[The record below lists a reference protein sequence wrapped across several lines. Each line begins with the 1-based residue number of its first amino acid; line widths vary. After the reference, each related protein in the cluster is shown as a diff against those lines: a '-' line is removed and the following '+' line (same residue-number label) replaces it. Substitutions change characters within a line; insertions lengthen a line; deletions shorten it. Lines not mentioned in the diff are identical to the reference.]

1 MNRYFLSNCI
11 TSALLI
17 LFMFFF
23 SSCATSVR
31 PYTSAEN
38 VQQTSRTDIRLWAL
52 ADEFDED
59 VSHTSGLYSDVDLQ
73 SYLQNILDRL
83 YPDFQGKIRIQVLR
97 SPSLNAFALPNGSLY
112 INTSLLARCSNEAQA
127 ATILGHEAAHFVDR
141 HSLRQTEQ
149 IQNITTFA
157 NVLNIAGVPLVGPL
171 LAVSST
177 LGYSKE
183 LESKADRIAYERML
197 LAGYDTRESVKI
209 FERMAAETK
218 NMGTEEPYF
227 FSTHPRMV
235 ERVESLN
242 EMLQDMPPFD
252 SEVNSEVFLL
262 KTKEVRIVS
271 LEEDISMNRYKSV
284 IMLLE
289 NADISSSGYP
299 EFCKYYLGEAYRQR
313 GDIGDNDRAFLAYQ
327 EALSAAPE
335 FAPTYR
341 ALGLYYLKQK
351 DLENARFF
359 LEGYLLRDP
368 DAIDKNYIHYYIESL
383 EKEEGS

>member
-1 MNRYFLSNCI
+1 MNRYFLSNFPRGAI
-11 TSALLI
+11 LI
-17 LFMFFF
+17 LFMFIS
-23 SSCATSVR
+23 SSCATSVK
-31 PYTSAEN
+31 PYTSAKN

-59 VSHTSGLYSDVDLQ
+59 VSHTSSLYSDADLQ

-83 YPDFQGKIRIQVLR
+83 YPDFQGRIRIQVFR

-112 INTSLLARCSNEAQA
+112 IHTSLLARCDNESQA

-141 HSLRQTEQ
+141 HALRQTEQ
-149 IQNITTFA
+149 IQNNTAFA
-157 NVLNIAGVPLVGPL
+157 NVLTIAGVPLVGPL

-218 NMGTEEPYF
+218 NMGIEEPYF

-242 EMLQDMPPFD
+242 EMLKDMPPID
-252 SEVNSEVFLL
+252 GEINSEVFLQR
-262 KTKEVRIVS
+262 TKDVRIVS

-289 NADISSSGYP
+289 KADISSSGYP

-313 GDIGDNDRAFLAYQ
+313 GDIGDEDRAFLSYQ
-327 EALSAAPE
+327 EAMNAAPE

-351 DLENARFF
+351 DFENARQF
-359 LEGYLLRDP
+359 LEGYLQREP
-368 DAIDKNYIHYYIESL
+368 DAIDKNYIHNYIETL
-383 EKEEGS
+383 EKGEGS

>member
-1 MNRYFLSNCI
+1 MKRYLLSVYPRG
-11 TSALLI
+11 AFLI
-17 LFMFFF
+17 LFMFIS
-23 SSCATSVR
+23 SSCATSVK

-38 VQQTSRTDIRLWAL
+38 IQQTSRTDVRLWAL

-59 VSHTSGLYSDVDLQ
+59 ISHTSSLYSDADLQ
-73 SYLQNILDRL
+73 NYLQNILDRL
-83 YPDFQGKIRIQVLR
+83 YPDFQGRIRIQVLW

-112 INTSLLARCSNEAQA
+112 IHSSLLARCSNEAQA

-141 HSLRQTEQ
+141 HALRQTEQ
-149 IQNITTFA
+149 IHNTTAFA
-157 NVLNIAGVPLVGPL
+157 NVLTIAGVPLVGPL

-218 NMGTEEPYF
+218 NMGIEEPYF

-242 EMLQDMPPFD
+242 EMLEDMPPID
-252 SEVNSEVFLL
+252 GEINTEVFMQL
-262 KTKEVRIVS
+262 TKDVRIAS

-289 NADISSSGYP
+289 KTDMSSSGYP
-299 EFCKYYLGEAYRQR
+299 EYCKYYLGEAYRQR
-313 GDIGDNDRAFLAYQ
+313 GDIGDEDRAFIAYQ
-327 EALSAAPE
+327 EAINAVPE

-351 DLENARFF
+351 DYEKARKF
-359 LEGYLLRDP
+359 LEGYLQRDP
-368 DAIDKNYIHYYIESL
+368 DAIDKNYIHHYIETL
-383 EKEEGS
+383 EKGEGS

>member
-1 MNRYFLSNCI
+1 MKRYLHSDYTRGALLFLLMFLS
-11 TSALLI
+11 
-17 LFMFFF
+17 

-52 ADEFDED
+52 ADDFDED
-59 VSHTSGLYSDVDLQ
+59 VSHTNSLYPDAELQ
-73 SYLQNILDRL
+73 NYLQNILDRL
-83 YPDFQGKIRIQVLR
+83 YPDFQGRIRIQVFR

-112 INTSLLARCSNEAQA
+112 IHTSLLARCSNEAQA

-141 HSLRQTEQ
+141 HALRQTEQ
-149 IQNITTFA
+149 LQNNTAFA
-157 NVLNIAGVPLVGPL
+157 NVLTIAGVPLVGPL

-218 NMGTEEPYF
+218 NMGIEEPYF

-242 EMLQDMPPFD
+242 EMVEAMPPAD
-252 SEVNSEVFLL
+252 GEVNSEVFLQ
-262 KTKEVRIVS
+262 KTKDVRIVS

-289 NADISSSGYP
+289 KADMSSSGYP
-299 EFCKYYLGEAYRQR
+299 EYCKYYLGEAYRQR
-313 GDIGDNDRAFLAYQ
+313 GEIGDENLAFLAYQ
-327 EALSAAPE
+327 QALNAAPE

-351 DLENARFF
+351 DSENARQF
-359 LEGYLLRDP
+359 LEGYLQRDP
-368 DAIDKNYIHYYIESL
+368 DAIDKNYIRYYIENL
-383 EKEEGS
+383 EKGEGS

>member
-1 MNRYFLSNCI
+1 MKRYLLSDYTRGALFFL
-11 TSALLI
+11 L
-17 LFMFFF
+17 MFIS

-59 VSHTSGLYSDVDLQ
+59 VSHTSSLYPDAELQ
-73 SYLQNILDRL
+73 NYLQNILVRL
-83 YPDFQGKIRIQVLR
+83 YPDFQGRIRIQVFR

-112 INTSLLARCSNEAQA
+112 IHTSLLARCSNEAQA

-141 HSLRQTEQ
+141 HALRQTEQ
-149 IQNITTFA
+149 LQNNTAFA
-157 NVLNIAGVPLVGPL
+157 NVLTIAGVPLVGPL

-197 LAGYDTRESVKI
+197 LSGYDTRESVKI

-218 NMGTEEPYF
+218 NMGIEEPYF

-242 EMLQDMPPFD
+242 EMLEAMPPAD
-252 SEVNSEVFLL
+252 GEVNSEVFMQ
-262 KTKEVRIVS
+262 KTKDVRIVS

-289 NADISSSGYP
+289 KADMSSSGYP
-299 EFCKYYLGEAYRQR
+299 EYCKYYLGEAYRQR
-313 GDIGDNDRAFLAYQ
+313 GDTGDEDRALIAYQ
-327 EALSAAPE
+327 EAINAAPE

-351 DLENARFF
+351 DSENARQF
-359 LEGYLLRDP
+359 LEGYLQRDP
-368 DAIDKNYIHYYIESL
+368 DAIDKNYIRYYIENL
-383 EKEEGS
+383 EKGEGS